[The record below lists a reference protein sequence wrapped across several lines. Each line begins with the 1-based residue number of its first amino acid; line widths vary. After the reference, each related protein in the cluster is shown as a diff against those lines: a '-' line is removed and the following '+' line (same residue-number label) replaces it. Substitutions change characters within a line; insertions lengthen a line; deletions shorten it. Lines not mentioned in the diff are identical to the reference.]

1 MTWTIELEDRAIKE
15 LSKLEKQ
22 TQYKIINYLKAR
34 ILNDP
39 RNFGKPLL
47 YNKFGLWRYR
57 VGDYRIICKIEDQR
71 LSILIVSVAH
81 RKNIYK

>member
-1 MTWTIELEDRAIKE
+1 MAWNIKLEDRAVKE

-22 TQYKIINYLKAR
+22 IQQKIVNYLKDRA
-34 ILNDP
+34 LNNP
-39 RNFGKPLL
+39 RAFGKPLS
-47 YNKFGLWRYR
+47 YDKVGLWRYR
-57 VGDYRIICKIEDQR
+57 VGDYRIICKIEDQC